1 MAGKRAAEAAAKL
14 AAARKLT
21 FAEAAQRYFN
31 QHASKW
37 HSAKHREA
45 FLGTLAALAFPVL
58 GSMDVAAIDTPDILR
73 AIEPHWTTKA
83 VTIDRTRNRIEQVLD
98 WCVVRGHWPPGTNP
112 AKWKGHL
119 DQVLPPARKVAP
131 VAHHAAM
138 DYRQLPAFMDELR
151 RLDSVAARAL
161 ELLILTAART
171 KEIIGAQWSEID
183 FDSKTWI
190 VPAQRM
196 KGGRE
201 HRVPL
206 SLAAI
211 DLLHKL
217 PQQAGNPHLF
227 IGQRAGAGLTQMPLR
242 DIMRRLGQSDVVTI
256 HGFRSSFS
264 NWCHEQTGHSS
275 HTIEISLAHNV
286 GTEVER
292 AYRRTDM
299 IAKRARLMSDWARYC
314 LSPPARVG
322 KAGGDVVALRG
333 GR

>member
-37 HSAKHREA
+37 RSAKHREA
-45 FLGTLAALAFPVL
+45 FLGTLAAFAFPVL
-58 GSMDVAAIDTPDILR
+58 GNMDVAAIDTPDILR

-98 WCVVRGHWPPGTNP
+98 WCVVRGHRPPGTNP

-190 VPAQRM
+190 VPPKHWKISA
-196 KGGRE
+196 KA
-201 HRVPL
+201 
-206 SLAAI
+206 SAI
-211 DLLHKL
+211 D
-217 PQQAGNPHLF
+217 PSTPDPMASV
-227 IGQRAGAGLTQMPLR
+227 
-242 DIMRRLGQSDVVTI
+242 RRPSV
-256 HGFRSSFS
+256 RSSSAS
-264 NWCHEQTGHSS
+264 N
-275 HTIEISLAHNV
+275 
-286 GTEVER
+286 
-292 AYRRTDM
+292 
-299 IAKRARLMSDWARYC
+299 
-314 LSPPARVG
+314 
-322 KAGGDVVALRG
+322 
-333 GR
+333 